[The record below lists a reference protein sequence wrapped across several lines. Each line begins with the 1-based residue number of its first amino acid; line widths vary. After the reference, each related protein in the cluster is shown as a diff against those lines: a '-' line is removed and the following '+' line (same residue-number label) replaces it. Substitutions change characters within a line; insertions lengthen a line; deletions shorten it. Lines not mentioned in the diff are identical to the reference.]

1 MSNILHA
8 TCNKTCVQR
17 FYVHKIKRRK
27 KAERG
32 ALERLIQFIATT
44 EITKNRKKSQ
54 NWQFSNAAKLQQNKN
69 EIDNLHGIYN
79 TFVDLDQ
86 QKNWNSYS
94 IKKIFKFIR
103 IMC

>member
-27 KAERG
+27 KTERG

-44 EITKNRKKSQ
+44 EITKKSQ
-54 NWQFSNAAKLQQNKN
+54 EITKL
-69 EIDNLHGIYN
+69 
-79 TFVDLDQ
+79 TV
-86 QKNWNSYS
+86 
-94 IKKIFKFIR
+94 
-103 IMC
+103 

>member
-8 TCNKTCVQR
+8 TCNKTCGQR

-54 NWQFSNAAKLQQNKN
+54 N
-69 EIDNLHGIYN
+69 
-79 TFVDLDQ
+79 
-86 QKNWNSYS
+86 
-94 IKKIFKFIR
+94 
-103 IMC
+103 